1 MAAAPSIL
9 YLGGYG
15 RSGSTVLGRVLGEA
29 AGGICVGE
37 TRYLWSRGLK
47 DDVRCGCGE
56 SFRECEF
63 WTAVGDEAFG
73 GWGELDVEAMV
84 ELDRR
89 VVLLRTLPLHWA
101 PAGVRPTFGAAVDAY
116 AAALERLYRAI
127 AAVTGKDLIVDT
139 SKEPNFAAVLTRMTG
154 PDLRIVHLVR
164 DSRAVAFSWSRLK
177 PEAIGTGDFM
187 PRFGVADTAGRWSAW
202 NLAFH
207 ALSRRRPPYMQLN
220 YEDFVA
226 DPAATIER
234 LGAFADRSLEPA
246 EGDLREGRVRLGEHH
261 IFSGNPMRSQSGWTE
276 IRPDDRWQTAQS
288 ERDFTQVTAITLP
301 LLHLYGYPTVPAG
314 RRR

>member
-1 MAAAPSIL
+1 MAAPTVL

-29 AGGICVGE
+29 PGAICVGE
-37 TRYLWSRGLK
+37 TRYLWTRGLQ
-47 DDVRCGCGE
+47 DDVRCGCGA

-63 WTAVGDEAFG
+63 WSAVGAEAFG
-73 GWGELDVEAMV
+73 GWERLDVEAMV

-89 VVLLRTLPLHWA
+89 VVLLRTLPFHWV
-101 PAGVRPTFGAAVDAY
+101 PSQRPRFGAAVDFY
-116 AAALERLYRAI
+116 AATLERLYRAI
-127 AAVTGKDLIVDT
+127 AAVSGRDLVVDT
-139 SKEPNFAAVLTRMTG
+139 SKEPNFAAVLTRMRELE
-154 PDLRIVHLVR
+154 PLIVHLVR

-177 PEAIGTGDFM
+177 PEAIGPGEFM

-207 ALSRRRPPYMQLN
+207 ALAHRRPPYMQLN

-226 DPAATIER
+226 DPAAALER
-234 LGAFADRSLEPA
+234 LSDFARRSLVPA
-246 EGDLREGRVRLGEHH
+246 DADLTARRVRLGEHH
-261 IFSGNPMRSQSGWTE
+261 IFSGNPMRGQSGWTE
-276 IRPDDRWQTAQS
+276 IRPDDRWQEGQS
-288 ERDFTQVTAITLP
+288 GRDFTKVTAITLP
-301 LLHLYGYPTVPAG
+301 LLRFYGYPTVPAG